1 MPITQDQANFY
12 RQADYW
18 TDITFHGYLDTN
30 AESLPDICAVKD
42 APNRTNL
49 TGEPATSLSWREL
62 KHASQNLALA
72 LQQRGVERGDKVLVQ
87 MPNVTDLVVV
97 YYALSRLGAVISPIP
112 VQYDSHEI
120 EWVSSVLKNRF
131 AITSVSLNGA
141 PLPLLRHNPTSVSL
155 IVVGQDIHIDQH
167 SPSEPV
173 NFEAVDPDSIVTI
186 CWTSGTTG
194 TPKGVPRHHNH
205 WMAVGY
211 CNILGCNYGQGDI
224 LLNPFPL
231 VNMAALGGVL
241 APAVMTGATLILHHP
256 IDVPVF
262 LNQLVDEK
270 VNFTIAPPPLLN
282 QLAANPAMWKAFD
295 FSSLRAIGSGAAP
308 LSPWMIETFEN
319 EYGKTIVNFYGS
331 NEGIALHSTPES
343 APEAERRAAYFRI
356 PTEGSAIQVA
366 VADPESYERLQQVGQ
381 VGELLMS
388 GPTVFDGY
396 YDHDNREVFDSHGYF
411 RTGDLV
417 EISGD
422 EGEYLRIVGRCKEMI
437 NRGGFKVSPV
447 ELDGLLETIP
457 GVTQAA
463 AFSVQD
469 ARLGER
475 IGAAIVMQSG
485 QEPLSIEAIQAHF
498 ESAGVAKFKWPEK
511 VVCLEDLPRNPLAK
525 VQRFKLS
532 EDHGASF

>member
-1 MPITQDQANFY
+1 
-12 RQADYW
+12 
-18 TDITFHGYLDTN
+18 
-30 AESLPDICAVKD
+30 
-42 APNRTNL
+42 
-49 TGEPATSLSWREL
+49 
-62 KHASQNLALA
+62 
-72 LQQRGVERGDKVLVQ
+72 
-87 MPNVTDLVVV
+87 
-97 YYALSRLGAVISPIP
+97 
-112 VQYDSHEI
+112 
-120 EWVSSVLKNRF
+120 
-131 AITSVSLNGA
+131 
-141 PLPLLRHNPTSVSL
+141 
-155 IVVGQDIHIDQH
+155 
-167 SPSEPV
+167 
-173 NFEAVDPDSIVTI
+173 
-186 CWTSGTTG
+186 
-194 TPKGVPRHHNH
+194 
-205 WMAVGY
+205 
-211 CNILGCNYGQGDI
+211 
-224 LLNPFPL
+224 
-231 VNMAALGGVL
+231 
-241 APAVMTGATLILHHP
+241 MTGATLILHHP
-256 IDVPVF
+256 IDVSVF

-366 VADPESYERLQQVGQ
+366 VADPESYERLQEVGQ

-475 IGAAIVMQSG
+475 IGAAIVMESG
-485 QEPLSIEAIQAHF
+485 QEPLSLEVIQAHF

-532 EDHGASF
+532 EDYGASF